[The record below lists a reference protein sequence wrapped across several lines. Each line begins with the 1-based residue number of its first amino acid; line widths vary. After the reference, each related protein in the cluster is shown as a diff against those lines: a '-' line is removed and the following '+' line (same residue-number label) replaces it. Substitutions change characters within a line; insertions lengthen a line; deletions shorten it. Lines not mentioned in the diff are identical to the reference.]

1 MGPGAVRGQH
11 ASLGRYFGA
20 IINDCKYGYDAVDA
34 MVRITLVRGAT
45 APYAEAD
52 RGTHRIKYALFVHA
66 GVSDLEQVHLAA
78 ERFNNPVAVI
88 GDASKKGVASETRY
102 SFATVDNDCVTIE
115 TVKAAEDGRGL
126 ILRIFEHANRRVS
139 TRVSFGPKVKAVSKV
154 NLMEEGGEPVALADN
169 GVTLELRPFEI
180 TTLRIIP
187 A

>member
-1 MGPGAVRGQH
+1 
-11 ASLGRYFGA
+11 
-20 IINDCKYGYDAVDA
+20 

-52 RGTHRIKYALFVHA
+52 RGTHRLSYALLVHG

-78 ERFNNPVAVI
+78 ERFNNPVAII
-88 GDASKKGVASETRY
+88 GDAAKKGEAGDTRY
-102 SFATVDNDCVTIE
+102 SFASADNDCVTIE
-115 TVKAAEDGRGL
+115 TVKAAEDGKGL

-139 TRVSFGPKVKAVSKV
+139 TRIGFGPKVKSVSKV
-154 NLMEEGGEPVALADN
+154 NLMEEGSEPVDLVGN

-180 TTLRIIP
+180 TTLRVIP